1 MKEDPTAIWLQA
13 GYDLFAATGPAGLKV
28 EVLARRVGISKS
40 SFYHHFADLE
50 VFIGQLLRCHV
61 GRARQLARR
70 EAACGSLDPEL
81 ITVLLEHRTDLL
93 FQRQLRVHRR
103 HGPYAE
109 CLAEASGPAAEAFLA
124 LWARELPSHLAPHLL
139 GGVFQ
144 LALENFYLQLTE
156 ATLTREWLSAY
167 FGQLTQLVRALSA
180 GGAPALDGGG

>member
-13 GYDLFAATGPAGLKV
+13 GYALFAATGPDGLKV
-28 EVLARRVGISKS
+28 EVLARKVGISKS

-50 VFIGQLLRCHV
+50 VFTRQLLRHHV
-61 GRARQLARR
+61 GQARLLARR
-70 EAACGSLDPEL
+70 EAACESLDPGL

-103 HGPYAE
+103 HGLYAE
-109 CLAEASGPAAEAFLA
+109 CLVEASGPAAEAFLA
-124 LWARELPSHLAPHLL
+124 LWARELPSHLTPHLL

-144 LALENFYLQLTE
+144 LALENFYLQLTD

-167 FGQLTQLVRALSA
+167 FRQLTQLVRTLSA
-180 GGAPALDGGG
+180 GGAPALDGSG